1 MEIPGFKLYRKDT
14 INNKKGG
21 GVALDVTNELQSVE
35 CNDLNSKKCEAVVY
49 GVRYYFNK
57 NEFLIVGVCYR
68 SQEADENE
76 LSQLFESIRQA
87 ANFNCPLL
95 IMGDFNYPDI
105 NWETL
110 QSGPNGKDFIK
121 LVLDCYLEQH
131 VCEPTRLNNILDL
144 VFTAELNVKNNI
156 TILPPINNSD
166 HNVLTWQL
174 DCSGTHV
181 TDNEMRLCFNPA
193 GYDGMHAV
201 VKSQLG
207 LTTVLLTVKCL
218 QVLCGNISMILCKW
232 Q

>member
-1 MEIPGFKLYRKDT
+1 
-14 INNKKGG
+14 
-21 GVALDVTNELQSVE
+21 
-35 CNDLNSKKCEAVVY
+35 
-49 GVRYYFNK
+49 
-57 NEFLIVGVCYR
+57 LIVGVCYR
-68 SQEADENE
+68 SQEAEENE
-76 LSQLFESIRQA
+76 LSQLFESFRQA
-87 ANFNCPLL
+87 GNYNCPLL

-110 QSGPNGKDFIK
+110 QSGPNGKDFVK

-131 VCEPTRLNNILDL
+131 VCEPTGLNNILDL
-144 VFTAELNVKNNI
+144 VFTAELNVKNDI

>member
-110 QSGPNGKDFIK
+110 QSDPNGKDFIK

-144 VFTAELNVKNNI
+144 VFTAELNVKNDI
-156 TILPPINNSD
+156 TILPLIDNSD

-174 DCSGTHV
+174 DCSGTRV
-181 TDNEMRLCFNPA
+181 KDNKMRLFFNQA
-193 GYDGMHAV
+193 DYDGMCAF
-201 VKSQLG
+201 VKSH
-207 LTTVLLTVKCL
+207 
-218 QVLCGNISMILCKW
+218 S
-232 Q
+232 